1 MKIKAKEQCR
11 WDLVSL
17 GEVMLRLDP
26 GETRISTAREF
37 RAWEGGGRQP
47 RRPVDRRPDV
57 AGRRKSGALAL
68 GEIRRSGTHG
78 AKWLELHRAWVRD
91 ACRSGLLRPWSH
103 RCVPNET
110 RRNKLGED

>member
-1 MKIKAKEQCR
+1 CPRTAA
-11 WDLVSL
+11 V
-17 GEVMLRLDP
+17 LRHGD
-26 GETRISTAREF
+26 RDRY
-37 RAWEGGGRQP
+37 RGGRQP

-103 RCVPNET
+103 RWVPNET
-110 RRNKLGED
+110 RRNKLGEDFFGAGSALVPHG